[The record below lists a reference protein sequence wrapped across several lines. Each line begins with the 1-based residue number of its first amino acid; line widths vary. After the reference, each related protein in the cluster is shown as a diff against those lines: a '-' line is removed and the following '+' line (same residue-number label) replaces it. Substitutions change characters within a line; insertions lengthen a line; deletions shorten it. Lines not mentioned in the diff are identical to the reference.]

1 MFDFNKSNKT
11 FSYADADFA
20 PACSS
25 AARFNNS
32 IIIAALCAVIFYV
45 VLIVDIINLS
55 VLSILK
61 MLKSKRSIKGFAI

>member
-1 MFDFNKSNKT
+1 MFNFNKSNKT

-25 AARFNNS
+25 ARFNNS

-45 VLIVDIINLS
+45 VLIADIINLS